1 MRMYAA
7 KPSGEIL
14 GCRIEGVDLAQP
26 FGERELGSTLRC
38 LADYGVVCF
47 PRQSLDAAAQVA
59 FSRNFGELEVHVS
72 GVFQEPAHP
81 EIMILSNIVDNG
93 RPVGLADAGQDWHTD
108 MSFSK
113 TIAYVNVLYAIKVP
127 YRDGRPLGATR
138 FASMTAA
145 YDALP
150 DDVKQRIEGRTATR
164 NFEKFW
170 ELMRQRGGANT
181 SRASMTEEQKRRKPP
196 VSHPMVIVHPI
207 SGRKILYAD
216 PGYTV
221 SIDGMDQPES
231 SELLE
236 YLFQHQ
242 LQPQFQY
249 AHRWAE
255 GDVLIW
261 DNLQTL
267 HNAEADYSPDVP
279 RLIRRCQAM
288 ADRVFQPDF
297 RRLAQTYGGSPH
309 PIQETGTS

>member
-1 MRMYAA
+1 MYRV

-14 GCRIEGVDLAQP
+14 GCRIEGSDLSQP
-26 FGERELGSTLRC
+26 LGEKELGLTLRC

-47 PRQSLDAAAQVA
+47 PQQSLDPAAQVA

-81 EIMILSNIVDNG
+81 EVMILSNIVENG
-93 RPVGLADAGQDWHTD
+93 RPIGLADAGQDWHTD

-113 TIAYVNVLYAIKVP
+113 TIAFVNVLYAIKVP
-127 YRDGRPLGATR
+127 RRDGRPLGATR

-150 DDVKQRIEGRTATR
+150 DAVKQRIKGRTATR

-170 ELMRQRGGANT
+170 EMMRQRGGGNT
-181 SRASMTEEQKRRKPP
+181 SRAPMTEEQKRRKPA
-196 VSHPMVIVHPI
+196 VSHPMVMLHPI
-207 SGRKILYAD
+207 SERKILYAD

-221 SIDGMDQPES
+221 SIDGMDRQES

-236 YLFQHQ
+236 FLFRHQ

-249 AHRWAE
+249 AHSWAE

-267 HNAEADYSPDVP
+267 HKADSDYRANEP
-279 RLIRRCQAM
+279 RMVRRCQAM
-288 ADRVFQPDF
+288 ADRVFQPEF
-297 RRLAQTYGGSPH
+297 RRLAQTCA
-309 PIQETGTS
+309 GTTSNRQGVI

>member
-1 MRMYAA
+1 
-7 KPSGEIL
+7 
-14 GCRIEGVDLAQP
+14 
-26 FGERELGSTLRC
+26 
-38 LADYGVVCF
+38 
-47 PRQSLDAAAQVA
+47 
-59 FSRNFGELEVHVS
+59 
-72 GVFQEPAHP
+72 
-81 EIMILSNIVDNG
+81 
-93 RPVGLADAGQDWHTD
+93 
-108 MSFSK
+108 
-113 TIAYVNVLYAIKVP
+113 
-127 YRDGRPLGATR
+127 
-138 FASMTAA
+138 
-145 YDALP
+145 
-150 DDVKQRIEGRTATR
+150 
-164 NFEKFW
+164 
-170 ELMRQRGGANT
+170 MRQRGGANT

>member
-1 MRMYAA
+1 MYRVN
-7 KPSGEIL
+7 PSGDIL
-14 GCRIEGVDLAQP
+14 GCRIEGVDLSQT
-26 FGERELGSTLRC
+26 FGEKELGLTLRC

-47 PRQSLDAAAQVA
+47 PRQSLDPAAQVA
-59 FSRNFGELEVHVS
+59 FSHNFGELEVHVS

-81 EIMILSNIVDNG
+81 EVMILSNIVENG
-93 RPVGLADAGQDWHTD
+93 RPIGLADAGQDWHTD

-113 TIAYVNVLYAIKVP
+113 TVAFVNVLYAVKVP
-127 YRDGRPLGATR
+127 RRDGRPLGATR

-150 DDVKQRIEGRTATR
+150 RDVKQRIEGRTATR

-170 ELMRQRGGANT
+170 EMMRQRGGGNT
-181 SRASMTEEQKRRKPP
+181 SRAPMTEEQKRSKPP
-196 VSHPMVIVHPI
+196 VSHPMVMLHPI

-221 SIDGMDQPES
+221 SIDGMDKEES

-236 YLFQHQ
+236 FLFRHQ
-242 LQPQFQY
+242 LQLQFQY

-255 GDVLIW
+255 QDVLIW

-267 HNAEADYSPDVP
+267 HKADADYGANEP
-279 RLIRRCQAM
+279 RLVMRCQAM
-288 ADRVFQPDF
+288 ADRVFQPEF
-297 RRLAQTYGGSPH
+297 RRLAQAYAGSASNPQGV
-309 PIQETGTS
+309 I